1 MINLL
6 IGAFLFSIWCVTLF
20 FGKSIGLSMLLYVVP
35 LTYYIIYILEKNKKI
50 VNPKAKILI
59 IPIVLLASTYFIF
72 NNSFFNA
79 INRSAIPALLIIMI
93 LELLNEKLELKFS
106 LISKIIGMF
115 FVPITFIGETFEK
128 LRICLED
135 KFKINIDSKKEQKI
149 KKIVKSICITIP
161 VILIIII
168 LLSSADEVFGSLFTR
183 ILHTILNAIG
193 KIKIS
198 TVAIRI
204 ILIICGFVYLLC
216 FFDYI
221 TSRYEKEETEEKN
234 KKENDNFTI
243 KMLLTALNIIY
254 FVFCYIQIKSLFM
267 KNVDINYAYYARQGF
282 FQLMIVSVINLVTIL
297 MAKKNQNGKEHR
309 NNKYINIMS
318 LIMIGFTFI
327 ILISSAVRMYFYES
341 AYGYTLL
348 RLLVYCVLITEAI
361 LLIPTILYV
370 MDRKINL
377 TKTYF
382 TIIITAY
389 LCMNFANF
397 DYIIAKRNI
406 DRYIETGKIDMYY
419 LKTETGTDAVNQI
432 IRILEANTDVNDTK
446 EQARKYLQSI
456 YDSLKEKTFDIRDF
470 NISEILAKAL
480 IEKRL

>member
-1 MINLL
+1 
-6 IGAFLFSIWCVTLF
+6 
-20 FGKSIGLSMLLYVVP
+20 
-35 LTYYIIYILEKNKKI
+35 
-50 VNPKAKILI
+50 
-59 IPIVLLASTYFIF
+59 
-72 NNSFFNA
+72 
-79 INRSAIPALLIIMI
+79 
-93 LELLNEKLELKFS
+93 
-106 LISKIIGMF
+106 
-115 FVPITFIGETFEK
+115 
-128 LRICLED
+128 
-135 KFKINIDSKKEQKI
+135 
-149 KKIVKSICITIP
+149 
-161 VILIIII
+161 
-168 LLSSADEVFGSLFTR
+168 
-183 ILHTILNAIG
+183 
-193 KIKIS
+193 
-198 TVAIRI
+198 
-204 ILIICGFVYLLC
+204 
-216 FFDYI
+216 
-221 TSRYEKEETEEKN
+221 
-234 KKENDNFTI
+234 
-243 KMLLTALNIIY
+243 
-254 FVFCYIQIKSLFM
+254 M

-297 MAKKNQNGKEHR
+297 MAKKSQNGKEHR

-318 LIMIGFTFI
+318 LIVIGFTFI